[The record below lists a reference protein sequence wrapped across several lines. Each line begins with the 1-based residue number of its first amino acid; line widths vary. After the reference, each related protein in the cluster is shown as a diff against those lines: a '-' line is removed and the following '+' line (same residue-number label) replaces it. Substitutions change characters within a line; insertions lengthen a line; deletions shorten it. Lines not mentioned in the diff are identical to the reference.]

1 MVKDK
6 IVIVEI
12 EFNTARQANYTRRL
26 SKEWIKYRI
35 NIFMNYTLQSLI
47 NQTNQSF
54 YCFMYYDEETKEIVE
69 SEIAKYPKLPSNI
82 IISDKDSAVMYPYI
96 KDYKKLYL
104 VKVDCDDMYH
114 PSYIQQ
120 MIDYD
125 EKTQTQVLAN
135 RNGYVYDIFNDKLG
149 EWPHKSSPFY
159 TLIYD
164 VKGFISG
171 YRHPLKGG
179 HTGILNL
186 NYEYI
191 EKYNYVVTIHDKN
204 ALNTFD
210 RHGKRVIEGEEKELV
225 MREFNIRKKEDII
238 YS

>member
-1 MVKDK
+1 MRKEKV
-6 IVIVEI
+6 VIVEI
-12 EFNTARQANYTRRL
+12 EFNTERQANYTRRL

-54 YCFMYYDEETKEIVE
+54 YCFMYYDEKTEDIVKE
-69 SEIAKYPKLPSNI
+69 EIERYPKLPSNI
-82 IISDKDSAVMYPYI
+82 IISSKSSEAMYPYI
-96 KDYKKLYL
+96 SEYSKLYL

-120 MIDYD
+120 MVDYK
-125 EKTQTQVLAN
+125 EKTGTQVLAN
-135 RNGYVYDIFNDKLG
+135 KNGYVYDIFNDKLG

-164 VKGFISG
+164 VESFISG

-179 HTGILNL
+179 HTGILSL
-186 NYEYI
+186 SYEYI

-204 ALNTFD
+204 VLNTFE
-210 RHGKRVIEGEEKELV
+210 RHSIRVIEEDEKDKIIKD
-225 MREFNIRKKEDII
+225 FNIRKKENMI
-238 YS
+238 